1 MKMINCPGWWQ
12 IWRSGAQT
20 HVLMKVWHIIFQ
32 KQYTLL
38 MCAVHNNRLDV
49 VNFLLETVEG
59 IEIDVE
65 DLEHQTALFH
75 AAHNGHHDVV
85 KRLIEAGARYNL
97 KNKVRQTDFNA
108 EAY

>member
-1 MKMINCPGWWQ
+1 
-12 IWRSGAQT
+12 
-20 HVLMKVWHIIFQ
+20 
-32 KQYTLL
+32 

-49 VNFLLETVEG
+49 VNFLLETVED

-97 KNKVRQTDFNA
+97 KNKVRNLTHIRNHKFWKR
-108 EAY
+108 EHKSKFVKKKPI

>member
-1 MKMINCPGWWQ
+1 
-12 IWRSGAQT
+12 
-20 HVLMKVWHIIFQ
+20 
-32 KQYTLL
+32 

-49 VNFLLETVEG
+49 VNFLLETVED

-97 KNKVRQTDFNA
+97 RNKVGNLTNTFIITV
-108 EAY
+108 YVVY